1 MKFKINLNQLKLK
14 EQGAKITIK
23 FKIIFRFQSRYHEIT
38 EIKFNISLMK
48 KKKLLSKLIH
58 SKL

>member
-23 FKIIFRFQSRYHEIT
+23 FKIIFRFRSKYHEIT